1 MTGGAPPD
9 WSLPLLAAGAR
20 VRRQASYEWLGSAPA
35 HALRR
40 RLTAPG
46 LAGTA
51 RSFRVSDPERGLDLL
66 AGRWTLAGAL
76 LELGPGGDPWDR
88 TSPTRRFAEALHR
101 FGWLGDLL
109 AAGEP
114 GAREGLRLLLG
125 WERHFGVWSAFSWSG
140 PIMGRRVLAVACAAR
155 RLWAVADAGQRRSL
169 SSLLLRQV
177 DALVSEEG
185 EPAGAAER
193 ACAAAVA
200 ASALE
205 GKAAERVGAQA
216 LTRLA
221 KALDRAVLPD
231 GGHRSR
237 SPEAA
242 LELLLDLMTLDDL
255 LLQRG
260 REAPAPVAR
269 AIDRLGAAVR
279 FFTLGDGRLAVFQG
293 GEAGRRAEVAVTQA
307 EAEDEALR
315 PRPFGYA
322 PHSRYQRLQ
331 GQRLQVLVDAG
342 APAAGAW
349 SQAACAQPLALDISG
364 DEDRL
369 ITNGGWSPEAAGPQA
384 WRLSGAG
391 STLTV
396 DESSPGSPAP
406 PRLAAALGPR
416 LVGGAR
422 RVEARR
428 NEVTGGVWLTLSH
441 DGWAAAWG
449 LVHERRLFLDAA
461 ADELRG
467 EDRLTPVGGR
477 PTSSAPFQARFHL
490 HPDVRASLARD
501 GRSVLLTG
509 PSGRGWWFRNDSSD
523 VQLEPSAHFEE
534 GLPRRATQIVL
545 RGAARGGAGARVRWK
560 LAPAESE
567 AGRSL
572 DEAGPAEET
581 AGQATLGEAV
591 AGSAEAEAEG

>member
-20 VRRQASYEWLGSAPA
+20 VRRQASYEWRGSATA
-35 HALRR
+35 EALRR

-46 LAGTA
+46 MAGA
-51 RSFRVSDPERGLDLL
+51 PRSFRPADPERGLDILE
-66 AGRWTLAGAL
+66 GRWTLAGARL
-76 LELGPGGDPWDR
+76 DVGAGGAPWAR
-88 TSPTRRFAEALHR
+88 ASPTRRFAEALHR
-101 FGWLGDLL
+101 FAWMRDLL
-109 AAGEP
+109 AGGEP
-114 GAREGLRLLLG
+114 GAMEGMRLWLE
-125 WERHFGVWSAFSWSG
+125 WEQHFGRWSAFSWSG
-140 PIMGRRVLAVACAAR
+140 PVMGRRVMELACAAR
-155 RLWAVADAGQRRSL
+155 RLAAVGDHEARRGLLAS
-169 SSLLLRQV
+169 LLRQA
-177 DALVSEEG
+177 DGLVREEG
-185 EPAGAAER
+185 EPVGASER

-205 GKAAERVGAQA
+205 GDAAGRVGAQA
-216 LTRLA
+216 LTRLVR
-221 KALDRAVLPD
+221 ALDAEVLPD

-237 SPEAA
+237 SPQAA

-260 REAPAPVAR
+260 REAPTAVGR

-293 GEAGRRAEVAVTQA
+293 GEAGSAAAVAATQA
-307 EAEDEALR
+307 EAEEESLR

-331 GQRLQVLVDAG
+331 GSRLQLIVDAG
-342 APAAGAW
+342 PPAGGAW
-349 SQAACAQPLALDISG
+349 STAACAQPLAIDVSG
-364 DEDRL
+364 DSDRL

-391 STLTV
+391 STVTV
-396 DESSPGSPAP
+396 DEGSPGAP
-406 PRLAAALGPR
+406 VAAGLAGVLGAR

-441 DGWAAAWG
+441 DGWVAAHG

-467 EDRLTPVGGR
+467 EDRLAPVGGR
-477 PTSSAPFQARFHL
+477 PTSAAPYQARFHL
-490 HPDVRASLARD
+490 HPDVKASLARD
-501 GRSVLLTG
+501 GRSVLLFG
-509 PSGRGWWFRNDSSD
+509 PSERGWWFRNDALD

-534 GLPRRATQIVL
+534 GLARRTTQIVL

-567 AGRSL
+567 AARS
-572 DEAGPAEET
+572 
-581 AGQATLGEAV
+581 LGEAL
-591 AGSAEAEAEG
+591 APEAPGSEAEA